1 MRHGEQPEP
10 IGEKGKCGRLRLRIY
25 SLPHTDDRD
34 RQPCKPNTP
43 MIAKIMKGSNFK
55 GVVYYILN
63 NEKGTQI
70 IDADGLFLEN
80 NDTIAQGFIGQAQMN
95 PRVTKI
101 VGHIALSFSKE
112 DAPRL
117 NNTVMAQIAREYM
130 ERMGIKDTQYI
141 IGRHFDKEHPHVHIA
156 FNRID
161 NNGKTISDRN
171 DRFRSERICK
181 ELTKKYGL
189 HFANGK
195 EQVKTDRLREPD
207 KTRYELYQILK
218 TEVSRCKDWNTLLER
233 LERQG
238 VDVQFKHK
246 GHIDEIQGIVFSMN
260 GYRFNGSKVD
270 RQFSYSKINAALSR
284 NNYEERQTQPQPQ
297 ANREEISPTASGG
310 GSLIEGSLGLFSPSN
325 MPEEQQP
332 YDPYL
337 KNKKKKKQRKIN
349 W

>member
-1 MRHGEQPEP
+1 M
-10 IGEKGKCGRLRLRIY
+10 
-25 SLPHTDDRD
+25 
-34 RQPCKPNTP
+34 
-43 MIAKIMKGSNFK
+43 
-55 GVVYYILN
+55 
-63 NEKGTQI
+63 
-70 IDADGLFLEN
+70 
-80 NDTIAQGFIGQAQMN
+80 
-95 PRVTKI
+95 TKV

-117 NNTVMAQIAREYM
+117 DNAAMAKIAREYM
-130 ERMGIKDTQYI
+130 VRMDIKDTQYI

-161 NNGKTISDRN
+161 NNGKTIPDRN

-181 ELTKKYGL
+181 ELTREYGL

-195 EQVKTDRLREPD
+195 EQVKIDRLREPD

-218 TEVSRCKDWNTLLER
+218 TEVGKCKDWNTLLER
-233 LERQG
+233 FKRQG

-246 GHIDEIQGIVFSMN
+246 GQTDETQGIVFTMN

-270 RQFSYSKINAALSR
+270 RQFSYSKIDAALNR
-284 NNYEERQTQPQPQ
+284 NDYEERQMQPQPHPHT
-297 ANREEISPTASGG
+297 NREEISPTSSSGIN
-310 GSLIEGSLGLFSPSN
+310 LIESSLGLLTPN
-325 MPEEQQP
+325 NVPEEQQS

-337 KNKKKKKQRKIN
+337 RNKKKKRQRKIN

>member
-1 MRHGEQPEP
+1 
-10 IGEKGKCGRLRLRIY
+10 
-25 SLPHTDDRD
+25 
-34 RQPCKPNTP
+34 
-43 MIAKIMKGSNFK
+43 MIAKIMKGSDFRGIVN
-55 GVVYYILN
+55 YILN
-63 NEKGTQI
+63 DEKGTQI

-80 NDTIAQGFIGQAQMN
+80 SETIAQGFIGQAQMN
-95 PRVTKI
+95 PKVTKV
-101 VGHIALSFSKE
+101 VGHIALNFSKK

-117 NNTVMAQIAREYM
+117 NNVVMAQIAREYM
-130 ERMGIKDTQYI
+130 ERMDIKDTQYI

-171 DRFRSERICK
+171 DRFRSERVCK
-181 ELTKKYGL
+181 ELTNKYGL

-195 EQVKTDRLREPD
+195 EQVKMDRLREPD

-218 TEVSRCKDWNTLLER
+218 TEVGRCRDWKTLLER

-238 VDVQFKHK
+238 VGVQFKYK
-246 GHIDEIQGIVFSMN
+246 GQTDEIQGIVFSMN

-270 RQFSYSKINAALSR
+270 RQFSYSKIDATLVR
-284 NNYEERQTQPQPQ
+284 NNYEERQAQPQSQ
-297 ANREEISPTASGG
+297 TNWEEIIPTSSGG
-310 GSLIEGSLGLFSPSN
+310 DELINGSLGLLTPDN
-325 MPEEQQP
+325 APEEQQP

-337 KNKKKKKQRKIN
+337 RNKKKKKQRKIN

>member
-1 MRHGEQPEP
+1 
-10 IGEKGKCGRLRLRIY
+10 
-25 SLPHTDDRD
+25 
-34 RQPCKPNTP
+34 
-43 MIAKIMKGSNFK
+43 MIAKIMKGADFK

-63 NEKGTQI
+63 DNKGTEI
-70 IDADGLFLEN
+70 IDAEGLFLEN
-80 NDTIAQGFIGQAQMN
+80 NDTIAQGFVGQASMN
-95 PRVTKI
+95 PKVTRP

-112 DAPRL
+112 DLPRL

-130 ERMGIKDTQYI
+130 ERMGIKETQYI

-181 ELTKKYGL
+181 ELTRKYGL

-195 EQVKTDRLREPD
+195 ENVKTERLREPD
-207 KTRYELYQILK
+207 RTRYELYNILK
-218 TEVSRCKDWNTLLER
+218 AEVGRCRDWNTLLER
-233 LERQG
+233 LKRQG
-238 VDVQFKHK
+238 VEVQFKYK
-246 GHIDEIQGIVFSMN
+246 GQTDEIQGIVFSMN

-270 RQFSYSKINAALSR
+270 RSFSHSKINAALER
-284 NNYEERQTQPQPQ
+284 NRYEERKMQPQSQ
-297 ANREEISPTASGG
+297 ANRDEISPTSNTGG
-310 GSLIEGSLGLFSPSN
+310 NLVSGSLGLFTPSN
-325 MPEEQQP
+325 VPDEQQP

-337 KNKKKKKQRKIN
+337 RNKKKKKQRKIN

>member
-1 MRHGEQPEP
+1 
-10 IGEKGKCGRLRLRIY
+10 
-25 SLPHTDDRD
+25 
-34 RQPCKPNTP
+34 
-43 MIAKIMKGSNFK
+43 MIAKIMKGSDFRA
-55 GVVYYILN
+55 VVYYILN
-63 NEKGTQI
+63 DEKGTQI

-80 NDTIAQGFIGQAQMN
+80 NDTIAQGFTGQARMN
-95 PRVTKI
+95 PRVTKA

-117 NNTVMAQIAREYM
+117 NNAVMARIAREYM

-181 ELTKKYGL
+181 ELTKNYGL
-189 HFANGK
+189 HFAGGK
-195 EQVKTDRLREPD
+195 EQVKIDRLREPD
-207 KTRYELYQILK
+207 KTKYELYQILK
-218 TEVSRCKDWNTLLER
+218 AEVGGCKDWNTLLER
-233 LERQG
+233 LKRQG
-238 VDVQFKHK
+238 IDVQFKYK
-246 GHIDEIQGIVFSMN
+246 GQTDEIQGIVFMLN

-270 RQFSYSKINAALSR
+270 RQFSYSKIDAALSR
-284 NNYEERQTQPQPQ
+284 NNYEERQMRQQPHPQ
-297 ANREEISPTASGG
+297 ANREETSPVSNSG
-310 GSLIEGSLGLFSPSN
+310 SALIEGSLGLFTPSN
-325 MPEEQQP
+325 VPEEQRP

-337 KNKKKKKQRKIN
+337 RNKKKKKQRKIN

>member
-1 MRHGEQPEP
+1 MV
-10 IGEKGKCGRLRLRIY
+10 
-25 SLPHTDDRD
+25 
-34 RQPCKPNTP
+34 
-43 MIAKIMKGSNFK
+43 AKIMKGADFK

-63 NEKGTQI
+63 DNKGTEI
-70 IDADGLFLEN
+70 IDAEGLFLEN
-80 NDTIAQGFIGQAQMN
+80 NDTIAQGFVGQASMN
-95 PRVTKI
+95 PRVTRP

-112 DAPRL
+112 DLPRL
-117 NNTVMAQIAREYM
+117 NNAVMARIARKYM
-130 ERMGIKDTQYI
+130 EQMGIKDTQYI

-181 ELTKKYGL
+181 GLTKKYGL

-195 EQVKTDRLREPD
+195 ENVKTERLREPD
-207 KTRYELYQILK
+207 RTRYELYNILK
-218 TEVSRCKDWNTLLER
+218 TEVGRCRDWDTLLER
-233 LERQG
+233 LKRQD
-238 VDVQFKHK
+238 VEVQFKYN
-246 GHIDEIQGIVFSMN
+246 GQMDEIQGVVFSMN

-270 RQFSYSKINAALSR
+270 RQFSYSKIDAALRR
-284 NNYEERQTQPQPQ
+284 NSYEERQMQPQSQ
-297 ANREEISPTASGG
+297 AYREEISPTSNSGG
-310 GSLIEGSLGLFSPSN
+310 NLISGSLGLFTPSN
-325 MPEEQQP
+325 APDEQQP

>member
-1 MRHGEQPEP
+1 
-10 IGEKGKCGRLRLRIY
+10 
-25 SLPHTDDRD
+25 
-34 RQPCKPNTP
+34 
-43 MIAKIMKGSNFK
+43 MIAKIMKGSDFR

-63 NEKGTQI
+63 DKKGTKI

-95 PRVTKI
+95 PRVTKA

-112 DAPRL
+112 DSPRL
-117 NNTVMAQIAREYM
+117 NNAVMVQIAREYM
-130 ERMGIKDTQYI
+130 EKMSIRDTQYI

-195 EQVKTDRLREPD
+195 EQVKVHRLREPD

-218 TEVSRCKDWNTLLER
+218 TEVGRCGNRNVLVNNLK
-233 LERQG
+233 RQG
-238 VDVQFKHK
+238 VDVEFKYK
-246 GHIDEIQGIVFSMN
+246 GQTNEIQGVIFSMN

-270 RQFSYSKINAALSR
+270 RLFSYSKIDAALKR
-284 NNYEERQTQPQPQ
+284 NNHEERQIQANQQQ
-297 ANREEISPTASGG
+297 ANREEISPISNSGG
-310 GSLIEGSLGLFSPSN
+310 NLINGSLGLFTPNN
-325 MPEEQQP
+325 MPEEKQP

-337 KNKKKKKQRKIN
+337 RNKKKKKQRKIN

>member
-1 MRHGEQPEP
+1 
-10 IGEKGKCGRLRLRIY
+10 
-25 SLPHTDDRD
+25 
-34 RQPCKPNTP
+34 
-43 MIAKIMKGSNFK
+43 MIAKIMKGSDFK
-55 GVVYYILN
+55 AVVYYILN
-63 NEKGTQI
+63 DEKGTQI

-95 PRVTKI
+95 PRVTKA

-112 DAPRL
+112 DALRL
-117 NNTVMAQIAREYM
+117 DNAVMAQIAREYM
-130 ERMGIKDTQYI
+130 VRMGIKDTQYI

-171 DRFRSERICK
+171 DHFRSERICK

-195 EQVKTDRLREPD
+195 EQVKINRLREPD

-218 TEVSRCKDWNTLLER
+218 TEVGKCEDWNTLLGR
-233 LERQG
+233 LKRQG
-238 VDVQFKHK
+238 IDVQFKHK
-246 GHIDEIQGIVFSMN
+246 GQTDEIQGIVFTMN

-270 RQFSYSKINAALSR
+270 RQFSYSKIDVALNR
-284 NNYEERQTQPQPQ
+284 NNYRERLRQPQAYSQ
-297 ANREEISPTASGG
+297 ANREEISPASNS
-310 GSLIEGSLGLFSPSN
+310 GSGLIEGSLGLLTPTN
-325 MPEEQQP
+325 VPEEQKP

-337 KNKKKKKQRKIN
+337 RNKKKKKQRKIN